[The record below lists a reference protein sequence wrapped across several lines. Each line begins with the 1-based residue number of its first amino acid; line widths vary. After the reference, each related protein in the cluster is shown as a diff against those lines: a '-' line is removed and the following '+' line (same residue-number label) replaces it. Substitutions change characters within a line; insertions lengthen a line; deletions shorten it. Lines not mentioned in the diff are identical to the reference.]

1 MHTGIIL
8 HTLLFIQRCKKSV
21 KDSSVSNETSKN
33 LFENYK
39 SLSEKTSD
47 LQKPKKRRGQA
58 YSLIDLIEE
67 SMDEEL

>member
-39 SLSEKTSD
+39 SLSEKTND